1 VTPELNIIVFNSFI
15 KLINQISNQYDIDI
29 LLCGSKADK
38 KVVDVIEKK
47 SKIKNLQNFSGKT
60 NLLELIEL
68 IRLSKLVIAN
78 DSASIH
84 IANAVRTYSICI
96 SGGNNFGR
104 FVPYPEEYSY
114 RPKTIF
120 NKNCLENK
128 WKCKKNHNCIEQ
140 VKNEDVFK
148 EVKNILDD

>member
-1 VTPELNIIVFNSFI
+1 M
-15 KLINQISNQYDIDI
+15 
-29 LLCGSKADK
+29 CGSKADK

-47 SKIKNLQNFSGKT
+47 SKINNLQNFSGKT

-84 IANAVRTYSICI
+84 IAYAVKTNSICI

-104 FVPYPEEYSY
+104 FVPYPKEFSY

-128 WKCKKNHNCIEQ
+128 WNCSKNHNCIEQ

-148 EVKNILDD
+148 EVKYIR